1 MKVAYNQAVSI
12 SQAFPNG
19 YTPGEPFKFTLMGIN
34 NPPTTQPTRAILVSL
49 FYTENT
55 SEIGTYQGA
64 NLTFTA

>member
-1 MKVAYNQAVSI
+1 
-12 SQAFPNG
+12 
-19 YTPGEPFKFTLMGIN
+19 MGIN